1 MVKRNTLT
9 AMQANAFGKGK
20 YADGQGLWLVKSRKD
35 AGKWMLR
42 LVVAGKRR
50 EMGLGRWPDVSIAE
64 ARERASDA
72 RKMLRDG
79 IDPILERD
87 KLKLRSDRLTL
98 AQAVQGCFEARQAEL
113 KGDGKA
119 GRWLSPL
126 NIHVLPKIGKLPIE
140 DVDQH
145 SIMKALE
152 PIWHIKADTARK
164 SMNRINLT
172 LQHAAALGLD
182 VDLQATM
189 KARALLGKQRHKT
202 KHIPSLPYKEAP
214 AFYKWL
220 TTKPNTSCLALRL
233 LILTSHPN
241 QRSAIC
247 TV

>member
-20 YADGQGLWLVKSRKD
+20 YADGQGLWLVKSRRD

-98 AQAVQGCFEARQAEL
+98 AQAVQG
-113 KGDGKA
+113 
-119 GRWLSPL
+119 
-126 NIHVLPKIGKLPIE
+126 
-140 DVDQH
+140 
-145 SIMKALE
+145 
-152 PIWHIKADTARK
+152 
-164 SMNRINLT
+164 
-172 LQHAAALGLD
+172 
-182 VDLQATM
+182 
-189 KARALLGKQRHKT
+189 
-202 KHIPSLPYKEAP
+202 
-214 AFYKWL
+214 
-220 TTKPNTSCLALRL
+220 
-233 LILTSHPN
+233 
-241 QRSAIC
+241 
-247 TV
+247 